1 MSPRISQPVATSMRN
16 AFDLVRIAAH
26 KNHRISAE
34 RMAEL
39 LGVPASTFY
48 KWVEETRMPV
58 DKLALFEHIAG
69 CHAVTAYLAHRAHL
83 LVIQIPRGR
92 GAAPRDINALQGVL
106 NDAAGA
112 LIAFTDGTLPAD
124 ATMARLTEGME
135 ALAYHRED
143 VRKHAQP
150 ELDLEG

>member
-1 MSPRISQPVATSMRN
+1 MRN
-16 AFDLVRIAAH
+16 AFDLVRLAAL
-26 KNHRISAE
+26 KNQGIGAE

-58 DKLALFEHIAG
+58 DKLALCEHIAG
-69 CHAVTAYLAHRAHL
+69 CYAVTAYLAHRAHL

-92 GAAPRDINALQGVL
+92 GASPRDINALQSVL
-106 NDAAGA
+106 NDSAGA
-112 LIAFTDGTLPAD
+112 LIAFNAGAMPAD
-124 ATMARLTEGME
+124 ATMARLTAGME

>member
-1 MSPRISQPVATSMRN
+1 MTTRSSQPVATSMRN
-16 AFDLVRIAAH
+16 AFDLVRLAAL
-26 KNHRISAE
+26 KSQQIGAE

-83 LVIQIPRGR
+83 LVISIPRGR
-92 GAAPRDINALQGVL
+92 GAAPRDIHALQGVL
-106 NDAAGA
+106 NDSAGA
-112 LIAFTDGTLPAD
+112 LIEFGAGDLPAD
-124 ATMARLTEGME
+124 ATMARLTAGME